1 MRFEFGG
8 LVWYN
13 IYVLKEGRNT
23 MNTFTVYTRE
33 GLVEIEL
40 SPYSLDSQQQL
51 KGLVEELLD
60 LLNVSL
66 DTLTSALDGS
76 GINYSVTE

>member
-1 MRFEFGG
+1 
-8 LVWYN
+8 
-13 IYVLKEGRNT
+13 
-23 MNTFTVYTRE
+23 MNTFTVCTRE